1 MVGELFTAAFVCGG
15 DTHRVR
21 QGRVVVVVDVMME
34 GG

>member
-15 DTHRVR
+15 DTHRVGE
-21 QGRVVVVVDVMME
+21 GRVVVVDVMME